1 MPSTRLKLESGA
13 YLALV
18 GMWLNAVLCA
28 AKIGVGVIG
37 HSYALI
43 ADGFES
49 LLDIISS
56 LLIWAGLKYAA
67 KPPDEEH
74 PYGHGKA
81 EPVAAILGS
90 LMILGAGAGLAT
102 VSAKAISAPRPAPAG
117 YALPVLVAVVIVKE
131 IHSRR
136 VRKMARETSSTAM
149 EADAMHH
156 RTDAITSA
164 VALAGI
170 TVALVGG
177 KGYEK
182 ADNWAA
188 LCACGIIAYNGLLI
202 FWPSLRDLMD
212 TAPPKNIAEY
222 VRDSALAVPGVS
234 ETEQCRVRKMGLDY
248 YVDLH
253 VKVDGGITVTEG
265 HGIAHLVKDAVRQA
279 LPEVADVLVHIEPA
293 RATVLQPPLGESL
306 TSTENC
312 SRPLKSSQA
321 VKPAGKW

>member
-13 YLALV
+13 HLALV

-28 AKIGVGVIG
+28 AKIGVGVVG

-49 LLDIISS
+49 LLDIVSS
-56 LLIWAGLKYAA
+56 LLIWAGLKFAA
-67 KPPDEEH
+67 KPPDETH

-90 LMILGAGAGLAT
+90 LMILGAGAGLAMA
-102 VSAKAISAPRPAPAG
+102 SLKAISAPRLAPAV

-136 VRKMARETSSTAM
+136 VRKSARQTSSTAM

-170 TVALVGG
+170 TVALIGG

-202 FWPSLRDLMD
+202 FWPSLLDLMD
-212 TAPPKNIAEY
+212 TAPPRNIAEH
-222 VRDSALAVPGVS
+222 VRNAALAVAGVA
-234 ETEQCRVRKMGLDY
+234 ETEHCRMRKMGLEY

-253 VKVDGGITVTEG
+253 VKVDGGMTVTEG
-265 HGIAHLVKDAVRQA
+265 HGIAHRVKEAVRQA
-279 LPEVADVLVHIEPA
+279 APEVADVLVHIEPA
-293 RATVLQPPLGESL
+293 RVMDLQPLEEPL
-306 TSTENC
+306 TST
-312 SRPLKSSQA
+312 QIA
-321 VKPAGKW
+321 QGH